1 MEEYPRASSAAPRT
15 LSAPKKWREK
25 RTISVAAHNSDSDE
39 DMDIKEVTKVYDFI
53 HNRVTELNGNLQVIV
68 VDHAKLDNDNF
79 RDDIIEDWKSS
90 DNYLI
95 PREWYK
101 T

>member
-1 MEEYPRASSAAPRT
+1 M
-15 LSAPKKWREK
+15 
-25 RTISVAAHNSDSDE
+25 AAHNSDSDE